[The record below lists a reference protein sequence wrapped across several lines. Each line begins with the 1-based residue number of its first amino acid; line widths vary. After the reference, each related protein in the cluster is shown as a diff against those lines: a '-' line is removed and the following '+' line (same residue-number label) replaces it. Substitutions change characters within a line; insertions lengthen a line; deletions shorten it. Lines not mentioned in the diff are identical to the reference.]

1 MDLIKKDWM
10 YDAKIMGVIA
20 MAVLSSVAALIIIL
34 VKITNKMPVENGIDI
49 YNRVYSIMV
58 LALSFYP
65 MFAFRAVCPQM
76 GSDKL
81 YMSTAN
87 LPYSRKQVFF
97 KGLKSWFI
105 IFPIV
110 LVVGAL
116 GSAALNMGTGAWSEG
131 LFITLV
137 TPLLIICF
145 IGILQLQFMAACII
159 HLVKGIKGYKV
170 VTAVILFDLA
180 LIALCSIGL
189 RVFKVNTAHDPWW
202 MFGCGI
208 FIFIATLMAFLIA
221 WRDIEKVYQ

>member
-1 MDLIKKDWM
+1 MDLLKKDWM
-10 YDAKIMGVIA
+10 YDAKVIGVIA

-49 YNRVYSIMV
+49 YNRVYSILV

-65 MFAFRAVCPQM
+65 TFAFKAVCPQM

-87 LPYSRKQVFF
+87 LPMSRKEVLF

-110 LVVGAL
+110 LIVGGL
-116 GSAALNMGTGAWSEG
+116 GSALLNVGRGISGEV
-131 LFITLV
+131 LFIAIF
-137 TPLLIICF
+137 TPLMITF
-145 IGILQLQFMAACII
+145 FTSILQLQVMAGCIFA
-159 HLVKGIKGYKV
+159 LAKGIKGYKV
-170 VTAVILFDLA
+170 VIAAFVFNLA
-180 LIALCSIGL
+180 LIAMCSIGL
-189 RVFKVNTAHDPWW
+189 RVFKVNTAHDMWW

-208 FIFIATLMAFLIA
+208 VIFIATLIVFLIA
-221 WRDIEKVYQ
+221 WRDIERVYQ